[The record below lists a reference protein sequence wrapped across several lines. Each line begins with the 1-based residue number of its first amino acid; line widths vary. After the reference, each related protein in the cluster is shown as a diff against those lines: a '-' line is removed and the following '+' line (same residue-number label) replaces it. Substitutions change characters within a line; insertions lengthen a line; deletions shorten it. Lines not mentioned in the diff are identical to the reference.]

1 MRGAVAIFRREF
13 AGTLDSPVA
22 WVAFAIFVLCLH
34 TAFYFLGYPIG
45 QHQQPALWAGR
56 VATLDALFAW
66 LPLFFSIM
74 APALTMGSW
83 AEERRSGTDE
93 LLLTQPISL
102 GSIVLGKFLS
112 AWALLTV
119 ITAIAVFAAAG
130 LVASIGP
137 LDWGTVFG
145 GVVGAILLA
154 GVSIAI
160 GLVASA
166 LTQEQ
171 LVAFLSGA
179 LVLSS
184 LWSAGLFVRVV
195 PGPLAEVLWY
205 ASPSLHFLES
215 GARGLFDARDLVY
228 YGLFMACAL
237 LLNKVVM
244 EGRRWD

>member
-1 MRGAVAIFRREF
+1 MRPALAVFRREF
-13 AGTLDSPVA
+13 AGAMDSPVA
-22 WVAFAIFVLCLH
+22 WVAFCVFCLTLH
-34 TAFYFLGYPIG
+34 TLFYFLGYQIG
-45 QHQQPALWAGR
+45 DLQLPALWTGR

-66 LPLFFSIM
+66 LPPFYAIL

-93 LLLTQPISL
+93 LLLTQPIPL
-102 GSIVLGKFLS
+102 FSIVLGKFLS
-112 AWALLTV
+112 AWLLLSIVT
-119 ITAIAVFAAAG
+119 TIAVLSAAW

-137 LDWGTVFG
+137 LDWGTVHG
-145 GVVGAILLA
+145 GLAGALLFA
-154 GVSIAI
+154 GVSVAI

-171 LVAFLSGA
+171 LVAFLVGA
-179 LVLSS
+179 ILLAA

-195 PGPLAEVLWY
+195 PAAVAEALWY

-228 YGLFMACAL
+228 YGLLMGCAL
-237 LLNKVVM
+237 FLNKVVV
-244 EGRRWD
+244 EGRRFA